1 MRLKPTSSIS
11 IAREGE
17 PQGGIPINPSR
28 FVDVFG
34 KDREII
40 NCSKK
45 RKKKEKDQSPGGI

>member
-17 PQGGIPINPSR
+17 PQDGILIEPSR

-45 RKKKEKDQSPGGI
+45 DQHPGGI